1 MALFKINWKS
11 SSERDLRKID
21 KKYIPRIVD
30 AIESLANNP
39 FPSQSK
45 KLKDSESSFR
55 LRIGDYRIIY
65 QVDSEK
71 KEIIVYHL
79 RHRKDA
85 YRR

>member
-1 MALFKINWKS
+1 MALFEINWKS

-21 KKYIPRIVD
+21 KQHIPRILD

-45 KLKDSESSFR
+45 KLKDSESGFR

-71 KEIIVYHL
+71 KEIIIYHL

>member
-1 MALFKINWKS
+1 MALFEINWKS
-11 SSERDLRKID
+11 SSESDLRKID
-21 KKYIPRIVD
+21 KQYIPRIVD

-45 KLKDSESSFR
+45 KLKDSESGFR

-71 KEIIVYHL
+71 KEIIIYHL

>member
-21 KKYIPRIVD
+21 KQYIPRIVD

-45 KLKDSESSFR
+45 KLKDSESGFR

-71 KEIIVYHL
+71 KEIIIYHL

>member
-1 MALFKINWKS
+1 MALFEINWKS

-21 KKYIPRIVD
+21 KQYIPRILD

-45 KLKDSESSFR
+45 KLKDSESGFR

-71 KEIIVYHL
+71 KEIIIYHL